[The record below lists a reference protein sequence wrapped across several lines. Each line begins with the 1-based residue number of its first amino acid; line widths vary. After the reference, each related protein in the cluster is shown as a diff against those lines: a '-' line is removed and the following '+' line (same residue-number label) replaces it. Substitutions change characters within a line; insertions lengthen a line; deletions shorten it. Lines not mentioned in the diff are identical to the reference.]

1 MRLEI
6 LLTAILFFGGAFFAG
21 YGLRRVLKLHKEGFV
36 FSVVAGVMVWWALM
50 ELILVP
56 MTMKLASFHS
66 FVTVYTIVVGMVS
79 LAGVFCWRDIL
90 EDGKEFLKNWRQY
103 VTLGHLVA
111 LVLICYQLWFLH
123 HHMYLEWDD
132 TYYVNLA
139 NEAVWSD
146 KIYWVYPE
154 TGAMADF
161 DKRYVLSLWPIFYA
175 WLSKLI
181 GVIPTIM
188 AHTILPWLIIPLAYM
203 VYGLLADFDC
213 PEETEWWCIIKDT
226 PFDIMSLK
234 SNRRSLITRGLKR
247 VDVKVII
254 PADYADQMA
263 NILIKEWK
271 YYDESYEE
279 GNDRQEQTEEFKKLT
294 CDNLGNSEYL
304 GAFLK
309 DTDTIIGYAIYNLF
323 DDWIEYS
330 VVKTD
335 PEYLNTQ
342 VNAALAYFGVE
353 RYMRPGIKYIHG
365 GWRTMIHESN
375 YQEYLLKNFGFRKAY
390 CKLHIQYRPL
400 MKLAVNVLYPIR
412 GIIKKFS
419 KNKLIY
425 QVWCT
430 MRQEEIHRTFR

>member
-1 MRLEI
+1 MNNEWEYYNH
-6 LLTAILFFGGAFFAG
+6 A
-21 YGLRRVLKLHKEGFV
+21 
-36 FSVVAGVMVWWALM
+36 
-50 ELILVP
+50 LVP
-56 MTMKLASFHS
+56 TLPPHMDPDTSWMKDSTKWKEYAGGKTPLFARW
-66 FVTVYTIVVGMVS
+66 VS
-79 LAGVFCWRDIL
+79 
-90 EDGKEFLKNWRQY
+90 
-103 VTLGHLVA
+103 
-111 LVLICYQLWFLH
+111 
-123 HHMYLEWDD
+123 
-132 TYYVNLA
+132 
-139 NEAVWSD
+139 
-146 KIYWVYPE
+146 
-154 TGAMADF
+154 
-161 DKRYVLSLWPIFYA
+161 
-175 WLSKLI
+175 
-181 GVIPTIM
+181 
-188 AHTILPWLIIPLAYM
+188 
-203 VYGLLADFDC
+203 DFDC
-213 PEETEWWCIIKDT
+213 SEETQWWCIIKDT

-247 VDVKVII
+247 VDVKVIV

-271 YYDESYEE
+271 YYDDSYEE

-294 CDNLGNSEYL
+294 RENLGNSEYL

-309 DTDTIIGYAIYNLF
+309 DTDTMIGYAIYNLF

-400 MKLAVNVLYPIR
+400 MKLAVNVLYPFR

-419 KNKLIY
+419 
-425 QVWCT
+425 
-430 MRQEEIHRTFR
+430 